1 MDGVRGC
8 DIWSYRSHLAVMRIA
23 ESKDE
28 GTLVL
33 LCFLSF
39 YLLIFERERVEK
51 GQRRRETENPEQALH
66 YQY

>member
-1 MDGVRGC
+1 
-8 DIWSYRSHLAVMRIA
+8 MRIA